1 MTLQHNY
8 RYYQL
13 RARFIAYSPTMQLPI
28 YAIYNRY
35 EFMKN
40 VITVDPISTLKE
52 LKGV

>member
-1 MTLQHNY
+1 MLKHNY

-13 RARFIAYSPTMQLPI
+13 RARFVGYSPTMQLPI
-28 YAIYNRY
+28 YAIHERY
-35 EFMKN
+35 KFIKN